1 MIDLK
6 KKSKSFKPRFRNTNG
21 KLQAFLNVKGV
32 QKMRYLKFLK
42 IRQQKTQFDRIL
54 DFETLVN
61 EKNIKNFYK
70 NMIPVL
76 T

>member
-1 MIDLK
+1 
-6 KKSKSFKPRFRNTNG
+6 
-21 KLQAFLNVKGV
+21 
-32 QKMRYLKFLK
+32 MRYLKFLK